1 MPEKWVGQQGFRLPV
16 VVLAVVFGLSACD
29 NTTAAEHLGRAQ
41 AYDANQEVNAAVIE
55 LKNALQKEPGLAAAR
70 LLLGRL
76 YLEQGDAV
84 SAVKELE
91 RALDLGVAANE
102 VMPDLLRAKL
112 GVGRYQEVLGSLDE
126 FDALS
131 PELDTIRGN
140 ALLQAEDL
148 EGAQAAFERTLSGTL
163 AGTPAADAVHGQAV
177 LGLARIAWASEDLEL
192 AAQLLDQA
200 VDLAPE
206 DRQAWLTKAE
216 LHVRRSQF
224 EDALTAY
231 QTALG
236 LPGPDVEAR
245 LGIARVRLVQGDV
258 DGAEAEL
265 VDVLARAP
273 DYPPANYLQGLVAFQ
288 RQDFDLAESA
298 LLKVQRVAPSHAPT
312 LFLMGTVKYH
322 KQQYAQSRDLLN
334 RYLSGDP
341 RNVAAR
347 KLLAAMSLK
356 EGDARTAIESLA
368 PIAADLQDPQAL
380 ALLGSA
386 YLRNGDTSR
395 ATEYLGRA
403 ADQAPDVAAL
413 RTQLALSLLAAGDK
427 DSAVAE
433 LRAAVEMDGDLIQS
447 EVLLVLVHLRA
458 KEFEQA
464 LAGAEAMVAARP
476 DDPVGHNLKGAALL
490 GLERAA
496 EGEAALGAA
505 LAADPSY
512 TPAATNLARIA
523 IQRGDRA
530 AAVVHYQALLA
541 ADPGNLQARMG
552 LAEIAAAAEDREA
565 AITHLLAARLD
576 HPQAFAP
583 RLVLARLA
591 VLGGDLPAADEYIEE
606 AVTIAPNRSDV
617 LLLAAS
623 IDVDTGAMESA
634 RRRVNVLHE
643 QLEGGEGAANVHL
656 SLAAMQQRLGQP
668 ERARRN
674 FEYSLARDPES
685 NAARAGLTR
694 LDIGAG
700 NFERAKSSI
709 EALGNAGWNAP
720 VLSLLEGDL
729 AVAEDRVDEALPYYR
744 SAAGAGVREAALK
757 LASRLSAAGD
767 HDAAATSARA
777 WLAEHPNDGGLQLV
791 LANSLLQ
798 TSDHTGAIGIYEAM
812 DAQIDN
818 PVVLNNLAWL
828 YMEQNDQRALATAE
842 RAYEL
847 APDSGE
853 IADTLGWILVNQ
865 GSGAR
870 GLRHL
875 ERAAA
880 KLPDNGSV
888 LFHLGMAHKQLGDA
902 AAARSSL
909 QAALRSGSFPERDS
923 AQRELSELAELA
935 ELES

>member
-1 MPEKWVGQQGFRLPV
+1 MSENWAGLQRPRLPV
-16 VVLAVVFGLSACD
+16 VMLAAALGLSACD

-41 AYDANQEVNAAVIE
+41 TYQANREVSAAVIE
-55 LKNALQKEPGLAAAR
+55 LKNALQKEPGLADAR

-91 RALDLGVAANE
+91 RALDLGIAATE

-112 GVGRYQEVLGSLDE
+112 GVGRYQEVLGSLGE
-126 FDALS
+126 LATPS
-131 PELDTIRGN
+131 PELDTILGN
-140 ALLQAEDL
+140 ALLQAGDL
-148 EGAQAAFERTLSGTL
+148 EAAQAAFERTL
-163 AGTPAADAVHGQAV
+163 AADAAYGKAA

-192 AAQLLDQA
+192 AARLLDQA
-200 VDLAPE
+200 VELGPE
-206 DRQAWLTKAE
+206 DRRAWLTKAE

-224 EDALTAY
+224 DDALTAY
-231 QTALG
+231 RAALV

-245 LGIARVRLVQGDV
+245 LGIARVLLVQGDV
-258 DGAEAEL
+258 DGAETEL
-265 VDVLARAP
+265 GDVLARAP
-273 DYPPANYLQGLVAFQ
+273 DYPPANYLQGLLAFQ

-298 LLKVQRVAPSHAPT
+298 LLNVQRVAPSHAPT

-368 PIAADLQDPQAL
+368 PIAADLEDPQGL

-386 YLRNGDTSR
+386 YLRNGDTAR

-403 ADQAPDVAAL
+403 AEEAPDVAAL
-413 RTQLALSLLAAGDK
+413 RTQLALGLLAAGDK
-427 DSAVAE
+427 DSAVTE

-458 KEFEQA
+458 REFEQA
-464 LAGAEAMVAARP
+464 LTGAEAMVAARP
-476 DDPVGHNLKGAALL
+476 DDPVGHNLRGAALL
-490 GLERAA
+490 GLDRST
-496 EGEAALGAA
+496 EGEAALSAA
-505 LAADPSY
+505 LAADPTY
-512 TPAATNLARIA
+512 TPAATNLARLA

-530 AAVVHYQALLA
+530 AAVAHYEALLA

-565 AITHLLAARLD
+565 AIAHLMAARLD

-591 VLGGDLPAADEYIEE
+591 VLGGDLSAADEYIEE
-606 AVTIAPNRSDV
+606 AVTIAPNRIDV

-623 IDVDTGAMESA
+623 IDVDTGSMESA
-634 RRRVNVLHE
+634 RRRVNVLQE
-643 QLEGGEGAANVHL
+643 QLEGGEGVANVHL

-674 FEYSLARDPES
+674 FEYSLQLNPEG

-700 NFERAKSSI
+700 NLERARSSI
-709 EALGNAGWNAP
+709 ETLRSASWNAP

-729 AVAEDRVDEALPYYR
+729 AVAEGRLDDALPFYR
-744 SAAGAGVREAALK
+744 SAAEGGVREAVLK

-767 HDAAATSARA
+767 HGAAAEVARA

-798 TSDHTGAIGIYEAM
+798 TSDHAGAIALYETM
-812 DAQIDN
+812 DEQIDN

-828 YMEQNDQRALATAE
+828 YMEQEDQRALATAE

-853 IADTLGWILVNQ
+853 IADTLGWILINEGGEQ
-865 GSGAR
+865 GSDER

-875 ERAAA
+875 ERAAE

-888 LFHLGMAHKQLGDA
+888 LYHLGMAHKQLGDT
-902 AAARSSL
+902 AAARASL
-909 QAALRSGSFPERDS
+909 QAALRNGTFPERDS
-923 AQRELSELAELA
+923 AQRELSQM
-935 ELES
+935 ES